1 MTLYKLF
8 HSYITKIVENE
19 EYTSSF
25 LLGFYDSLSYVESRI
40 DYYKTQP
47 GFKDHPDGF
56 LIVSYD
62 FEGDLKEV
70 FYVDHEYYLPEED
83 CYVITEIGLF
93 ATKEEAIQAIENL
106 RKENS
111 ILFTFNADGFVI
123 EKYLIN
129 ESMWLEG
136 FCSWETGE

>member
-56 LIVSYD
+56 QIESYE
-62 FEGDLKEV
+62 FENDLTEV
-70 FYVDHEYYLPEED
+70 YYVDHEYYLPEEGCD
-83 CYVITEIGLF
+83 VITEIGLF
-93 ATKEEAIQAIENL
+93 ATKKEAMQAVEYL

-111 ILFTFNADGFVI
+111 SLFTFNAEGFVI
-123 EKYLIN
+123 EKYLVN
-129 ESMWLEG
+129 ESMWIEG
-136 FCSWETGE
+136 FSSWETE